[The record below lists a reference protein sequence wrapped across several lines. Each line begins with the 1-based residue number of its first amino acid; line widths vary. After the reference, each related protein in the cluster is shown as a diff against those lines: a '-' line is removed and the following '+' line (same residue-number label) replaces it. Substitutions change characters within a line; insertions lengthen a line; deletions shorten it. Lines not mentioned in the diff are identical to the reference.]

1 MINMSFLDR
10 LFGSSPSPKELIDE
24 DIKSMLLT
32 EETRDEETPCT
43 ENDKEDIHEE
53 NDSDIYVIS
62 VDGVPEVYSKDL
74 KTAQKTMWSLAR
86 HLFLNSSANNY
97 TVPTYVQVSDVELRV
112 FGYSKYFLLSYETEL
127 YRITINSISE
137 TH

>member
-1 MINMSFLDR
+1 MSFLYR
-10 LFGSSPSPKELIDE
+10 LFGSSPSPKDLIDE

-32 EETRDEETPCT
+32 EETRDEETSYKK
-43 ENDKEDIHEE
+43 NDKDDKDIHKED
-53 NDSDIYVIS
+53 DSDIYVIS

-74 KTAQKTMWSLAR
+74 NTAQKTMWSLAR

-137 TH
+137 TR